1 MKLWIVLLASFIVP
15 NAWGHCGFSWND
27 ELRKVR
33 NYGAHGPGSK
43 FINTPRDATG
53 LPVIYTESLPV
64 MGSKMII
71 TCPFTGSLGLKLN
84 PAIGTQPNFSTSL
97 FRLKDTGIALQFS
110 LDSKSIAL
118 VPLQFSDIS
127 IGLRTETLTGAP
139 QLRVIQTGPIKEGA
153 VIPAGLLA
161 SLVSSDDQTFATFN
175 LSNPIYIVAGAC
187 KTPNVSV
194 DMTRDNKTS
203 SFKKIGSK
211 TNPVAFNI
219 QLVECPNFLK
229 AVKYSIKANTKIID
243 ANKGIVSLDASSTAK
258 GIGLQVSRGSDQPV
272 VIGTEYN
279 FAGYDRAGGDFN
291 IPFSAAYIQTDA
303 SIEAGIADTS
313 LTFVMSYQ

>member
-1 MKLWIVLLASFIVP
+1 MKLWIALLAWFIVP
-15 NAWGHCGFSWND
+15 NAWGYCVFALND
-27 ELRKVR
+27 DLDKIRD
-33 NYGAHGPGSK
+33 YGAHGPGSQ

-64 MGSKMII
+64 VGSKMII
-71 TCPFTGSLGLKLN
+71 TCPFKETLGLRLN
-84 PAIGTQPNFSTSL
+84 PAIGAQPNFSTSL
-97 FRLKDTGIALQFS
+97 FRLKDTGIALQFF
-110 LDSKSIAL
+110 LDSNAAAL
-118 VPLQFSDIS
+118 VPLQFSDAS
-127 IGLRTETLTGAP
+127 IWLHAKIPTPAP
-139 QLRVIQTGPIKEGA
+139 QLRVVQTGPIKEGA

-175 LSNPIYIVAGAC
+175 LSNPVYIVAGAC

-229 AVKYSIKANTKIID
+229 SVKYSIKANTKVID
-243 ANKGIVSLDASSTAK
+243 ANKGVISLDASSTAK
-258 GIGLQVSRGSDQPV
+258 GIGLQVSRGDDQPV
-272 VIGTEYN
+272 VIGKEYN

-291 IPFSAAYIQTDA
+291 IPFSASYIQTDA